1 MWFVIFSGHKM
12 SRLGLGR
19 EPLAGSSLLSRCL
32 GLLLP
37 DLVGVNSVEEVLP
50 ALAVLGVLNP
60 DVDPLGQDL
69 AADSLVDNN
78 TERSLGHVEHTPSL
92 SVESL
97 ERHSLLESAASWERR
112 NDPIFLSITIC
123 DEQAHL

>member
-12 SRLGLGR
+12 SALGLSW
-19 EPLAGSSLLSRCL
+19 EPLAWSSLLPRCL

-37 DLVGVNSVEEVLP
+37 DLVGVNSVQEVFP

-69 AADSLVDNN
+69 AADSLVDDN
-78 TERSLGHVEHTPSL
+78 TESSLGHVEHTASL
-92 SVESL
+92 PVESL
-97 ERHSLLESAASWERR
+97 EWHSLLESAAS
-112 NDPIFLSITIC
+112 
-123 DEQAHL
+123 

>member
-1 MWFVIFSGHKM
+1 M
-12 SRLGLGR
+12 SFLGLGR

-37 DLVGVNSVEEVLP
+37 DLVGVNSVEEILP
-50 ALAVLGVLNP
+50 ALAVLGVLDP

-97 ERHSLLESAASWERR
+97 ERHSLLESAA
-112 NDPIFLSITIC
+112 
-123 DEQAHL
+123 A